1 MLFKN
6 QDQIIK
12 NGKTKEIKEIRRE
25 ILDILSSAILSVDS
39 YNAVKSVI
47 KDKQMKFKNKNFDV
61 SDYNNIYVIGF
72 GKASIGMANAVYDY
86 LPIKKGAI
94 ITNEQNHSNG
104 KPRLSKLIGSHP
116 FPSKNNIDA
125 TDKILEIVKNCNEND
140 LLIVLISGGGSSL
153 LCKPRVSLNDIQIT
167 NELLLKS
174 GADIKEINTIRKHLS
189 YVKGGQ
195 LLKDAKCTVVSMI
208 ISDIIKDPIE
218 FIASGPTCPDSTTF
232 IDAQVILKKYSL
244 CDALPASVI
253 NIIKNGIK
261 GIVSETPKK
270 KDLVFENV
278 YNFIIANNDIAC
290 NAAEERAEE
299 LGYKTMILTT
309 NLEGDAKKKGYYL
322 VDKALNFQTYAKK
335 MLFIS
340 GGETTVKIKGKGKG
354 GRNQEMVLSCIN
366 KIANEKLI
374 FSSFATD
381 GIDGTSNAAG
391 AIADTFSLERANE
404 KGLDI
409 RKYLENN
416 NSYRFFEKLEDYYLT
431 GSTGTNVMDIQLI
444 IKLG

>member
-1 MLFKN
+1 
-6 QDQIIK
+6 
-12 NGKTKEIKEIRRE
+12 
-25 ILDILSSAILSVDS
+25 
-39 YNAVKSVI
+39 
-47 KDKQMKFKNKNFDV
+47 
-61 SDYNNIYVIGF
+61 
-72 GKASIGMANAVYDY
+72 
-86 LPIKKGAI
+86 
-94 ITNEQNHSNG
+94 
-104 KPRLSKLIGSHP
+104 
-116 FPSKNNIDA
+116 
-125 TDKILEIVKNCNEND
+125 
-140 LLIVLISGGGSSL
+140 VLISGGGSSL

-218 FIASGPTCPDSTTF
+218 FISSGPTCPDSTTF

-244 CDALPASVI
+244 WEEVPKSVI
-253 NIIKNGIK
+253 NIINNGIK

-309 NLEGDAKKKGYYL
+309 NLEGDAKKKGSYL

-335 MLFIS
+335 LLFIS
-340 GGETTVKIKGKGKG
+340 GGETTVKIKGKGRG
-354 GRNQEMVLSCIN
+354 GRNQEMVLSCID

-391 AIADTFSLERANE
+391 AIADTFSLERAKE

-409 RKYLENN
+409 RKYLEDN
-416 NSYRFFEKLEDYYLT
+416 NSYMFFEKLEDYYLT